1 MHLQKD
7 MYNITKISG
16 GFLFNEMTYNL
27 NEIDGAK
34 YRVLSDSQ
42 LWVYTD
48 QGIILFDLTC
58 TIDGVSYT
66 DINLF
71 GQNLT
76 N

>member
-1 MHLQKD
+1 
-7 MYNITKISG
+7 MYNITKISE
-16 GFLFNEMTYNL
+16 GFLFNEITYFF
-27 NEIDGAK
+27 NEVDGAK
-34 YRVLSDSQ
+34 YKVLTSTQ
-42 LWVYTD
+42 LWVYTN

-71 GQNLT
+71 GENLT

>member
-1 MHLQKD
+1 
-7 MYNITKISG
+7 MYNITKIFG
-16 GFLFNEMTYNL
+16 GFLFNEINYNF
-27 NEIDGAK
+27 NEVDGAK
-34 YRVLSDSQ
+34 YKVLTSTQ

-71 GQNLT
+71 GQDLT

>member
-1 MHLQKD
+1 
-7 MYNITKISG
+7 MYNISKISG

-27 NEIDGAK
+27 NEVDGAK
-34 YRVLSDSQ
+34 YKVLTSTQ

-58 TIDGVSYT
+58 TIDGVSYN
-66 DINLF
+66 DVNVF

>member
-1 MHLQKD
+1 

-16 GFLFNEMTYNL
+16 GFLFNEMGYNF
-27 NEIDGAK
+27 NEVDGAK
-34 YRVLSDSQ
+34 YKVLTSSQ

-71 GQNLT
+71 GQILT

>member
-1 MHLQKD
+1 MLLLRD

-16 GFLFNEMTYNL
+16 GFLFNEMSYNF
-27 NEIDGAK
+27 NEVDGAK
-34 YRVLSDSQ
+34 YNVLTSTQ

-66 DINLF
+66 DVNVF

>member
-1 MHLQKD
+1 
-7 MYNITKISG
+7 MYNITKIEG
-16 GFLFNEMTYNL
+16 GFLFNEMTYNF
-27 NEIDGAK
+27 NEVDGAK
-34 YRVLSDSQ
+34 YKVLTSTQ

-66 DINLF
+66 DVNVF

>member
-1 MHLQKD
+1 

-16 GFLFNEMTYNL
+16 GFLFNEITYFF
-27 NEIDGAK
+27 NEVDGAK
-34 YRVLSDSQ
+34 YKVLTSTQ
-42 LWVYTD
+42 LWVYTN

-71 GQNLT
+71 GENLT

>member
-1 MHLQKD
+1 

-16 GFLFNEMTYNL
+16 GFLFNEISYNF
-27 NEIDGAK
+27 NEVDGAK
-34 YRVLSDSQ
+34 YKVLTSTQ

-58 TIDGVSYT
+58 TIDGVTYT

>member
-1 MHLQKD
+1 

-16 GFLFNEMTYNL
+16 GFLFNEINYNF
-27 NEIDGAK
+27 NEVDGDK
-34 YRVLSDSQ
+34 YKILTSTQ

-71 GQNLT
+71 AQDLT

>member
-1 MHLQKD
+1 

-16 GFLFNEMTYNL
+16 GFLFNEMSYNF
-27 NEIDGAK
+27 NEVDGAK
-34 YRVLSDSQ
+34 YKVLTSTQ
-42 LWVYTD
+42 LWVFTD

-58 TIDGVSYT
+58 TIDGMSYT

>member
-1 MHLQKD
+1 

-16 GFLFNEMTYNL
+16 GFLFNEISYYF
-27 NEIDGAK
+27 NEVDGAK
-34 YRVLSDSQ
+34 YKVLTSTQ

>member
-1 MHLQKD
+1 MHLQRD

-16 GFLFNEMTYNL
+16 GFLFNEMSYNF
-27 NEIDGAK
+27 NEVDGAK
-34 YRVLSDSQ
+34 YKVLTSTQ

>member
-1 MHLQKD
+1 

-16 GFLFNEMTYNL
+16 GFLFNEITYFF
-27 NEIDGAK
+27 NEVDGAK
-34 YRVLSDSQ
+34 YKVLTSTQ
-42 LWVYTD
+42 LWVYTNH
-48 QGIILFDLTC
+48 GIILFDLTC

-71 GQNLT
+71 GQNLI

>member
-1 MHLQKD
+1 

-16 GFLFNEMTYNL
+16 GFLFNEIKYFF
-27 NEIDGAK
+27 NEVDGAK
-34 YRVLSDSQ
+34 YKVLTSTQ
-42 LWVYTD
+42 LWVYTN

-71 GQNLT
+71 GENLT

>member
-1 MHLQKD
+1 

-16 GFLFNEMTYNL
+16 GFLFNEISYNF
-27 NEIDGAK
+27 NEVDQVK

-42 LWVYTD
+42 LWVFTD
-48 QGIILFDLTC
+48 QGIILLDLTC
-58 TIDGVSYT
+58 TIDGVTYT

>member
-1 MHLQKD
+1 

-16 GFLFNEMTYNL
+16 GFLFNEMSYNF
-27 NEIDGAK
+27 NEVDGAK
-34 YRVLSDSQ
+34 YKVLTSTQ

>member
-1 MHLQKD
+1 

-16 GFLFNEMTYNL
+16 GFLFNEITYNF
-27 NEIDGAK
+27 NEVDGAK
-34 YRVLSDSQ
+34 YKVLTSTQ

-48 QGIILFDLTC
+48 HGIILFDLTC

-71 GQNLT
+71 GQDLT

>member
-1 MHLQKD
+1 

-16 GFLFNEMTYNL
+16 GFLFKEMSYNFNEV
-27 NEIDGAK
+27 DGAK
-34 YRVLSDSQ
+34 YKVLTSTQ

-66 DINLF
+66 DVNVF

>member
-1 MHLQKD
+1 MLLQRD
-7 MYNITKISG
+7 MYNITKILG
-16 GFLFNEMTYNL
+16 GFSFNEMTYNF
-27 NEIDGAK
+27 NEVDGAN

-42 LWVYTD
+42 LWVFTD

-71 GQNLT
+71 GQDLT

>member
-1 MHLQKD
+1 
-7 MYNITKISG
+7 MYNITKILG
-16 GFLFNEMTYNL
+16 GFSFNEMSYNF
-27 NEIDGAK
+27 NEVDGAK
-34 YRVLSDSQ
+34 YKVLTSTQ

>member
-1 MHLQKD
+1 

-16 GFLFNEMTYNL
+16 GFLFNEMSYNF
-27 NEIDGAK
+27 NEVDGAK
-34 YRVLSDSQ
+34 YNVLTSTQ

-66 DINLF
+66 DVNVF

>member
-1 MHLQKD
+1 

-16 GFLFNEMTYNL
+16 GFSFNEMSYNF
-27 NEIDGAK
+27 NEVDGAK
-34 YRVLSDSQ
+34 YRILSDSQ
-42 LWVYTD
+42 LWVFTN

-58 TIDGVSYT
+58 TIDEVSYT

>member
-1 MHLQKD
+1 MLLLRD

-16 GFLFNEMTYNL
+16 GFLFNEISYNF
-27 NEIDGAK
+27 NEVDQVK

-42 LWVYTD
+42 LWVFTD
-48 QGIILFDLTC
+48 QGIILLDLTC
-58 TIDGVSYT
+58 TIDGVTYT

>member
-1 MHLQKD
+1 MLLLRD

-16 GFLFNEMTYNL
+16 GFLFNEISYNF
-27 NEIDGAK
+27 NEVDGAK
-34 YRVLSDSQ
+34 YKVLTSTQ

-58 TIDGVSYT
+58 TIDGVTYT